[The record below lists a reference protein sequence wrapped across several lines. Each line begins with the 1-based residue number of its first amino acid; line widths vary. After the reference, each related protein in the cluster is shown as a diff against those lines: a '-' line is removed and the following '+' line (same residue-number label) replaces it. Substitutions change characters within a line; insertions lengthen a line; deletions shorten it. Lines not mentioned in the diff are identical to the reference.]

1 MKGHEVKFSKFS
13 KSIYMKGHQLVSD
26 NLVEIVC
33 LWCLSGAA
41 GAPENFLRFFQASRV
56 DFILFCNDLC
66 RNESAKHLSTVSII
80 HQNHL
85 GKSIYMKGQEAKFS
99 KFLKSI

>member
-1 MKGHEVKFSKFS
+1 
-13 KSIYMKGHQLVSD
+13 MKGHQLVSD
-26 NLVEIVC
+26 NFVEIVC
-33 LWCLSGAA
+33 LLCLSGAA
-41 GAPENFLRFFQASRV
+41 GAPEYFYASSKLLGWILYYFLMMYVGMRV
-56 DFILFCNDLC
+56 Q
-66 RNESAKHLSTVSII
+66 KHLSTVSII